1 MAQQKNVIM
10 FVFGFLFWLT
20 AASSVALGQQ
30 KSDPKKIK
38 RGEYLVTA
46 VGGCNDC
53 HTPSKM
59 GPNGP
64 EKDITH
70 LLSGHPQEMAMPPA
84 PNLPPGPWIVTVA
97 ATMTAWAGPW
107 GVSFT
112 RNLTPDKETGLG
124 DWTEQNFIETLRTG
138 RQLGKGRPILPP
150 MPFEVYRNMTDDDLK
165 SIYSYLRSIPP
176 VKNKVPD
183 PIAPSQGR
191 PMEEHK

>member
-1 MAQQKNVIM
+1 MLQQKNVILI
-10 FVFGFLFWLT
+10 VTGFFFILA
-20 AASSVALGQQ
+20 AASSTMIGQQ

-38 RGEYLVTA
+38 RGMYLVNTI
-46 VGGCNDC
+46 GCNDC

-64 EKDITH
+64 EKDMTR
-70 LLSGHPQEMAMPPA
+70 LLSGHPQELVMPPA
-84 PNLPPGPWIVTVA
+84 PTLPPGPWMATMS

-124 DWTEQNFIETLRTG
+124 TWTEKNFIETLRNG
-138 RQLGKGRPILPP
+138 RELGKGRPILPP
-150 MPFEVYRNMTDDDLK
+150 MPFDVYRNMTDDDLG
-165 SIYSYLRSIPP
+165 SIFAYLQSIPAIS
-176 VKNKVPD
+176 NKVPV
-183 PIAPSQGR
+183 PIAPSQGQ

>member
-1 MAQQKNVIM
+1 MKQQKNVILIIC
-10 FVFGFLFWLT
+10 GCLLWLA
-20 AASSVALGQQ
+20 AASSMALGQQ

-38 RGEYLVTA
+38 RGEYLVNA
-46 VGGCNDC
+46 IGCNDC

-64 EKDITH
+64 EKDMTH
-70 LLSGHPQEMAMPPA
+70 LLSGHPQEMVMPPA
-84 PNLPPGPWIVTVA
+84 PSIPPGPWMATMS

-112 RNLTPDKETGLG
+112 RNLTPDKETGIG

-150 MPFEVYRNMTDDDLK
+150 MPFEAFRNMNDDDLK
-165 SIYSYLRSIPP
+165 SIFAYLRSIPAM
-176 VKNKVPD
+176 KNKVPD
-183 PIAPSQGR
+183 PIAPSQGQ

>member
-1 MAQQKNVIM
+1 MKQKINVILIVSVWM
-10 FVFGFLFWLT
+10 ICLV
-20 AASSVALGQQ
+20 AASSLALGQ
-30 KSDPKKIK
+30 KSDAKKIK
-38 RGEYLVTA
+38 RGEYLVNA
-46 VGGCNDC
+46 IGCNDC

-64 EKDITH
+64 EKDMTNM
-70 LLSGHPQEMAMPPA
+70 LSGHPQEMAMPPA
-84 PNLPPGPWIVTVA
+84 PILPPGPWIASMA

-138 RQLGKGRPILPP
+138 RQLGKGRQILPP
-150 MPFEVYRNMTDDDLK
+150 MPFEAFRNMTDDDLK
-165 SIYSYLRSIPP
+165 SIYAYLRTIPAM
-176 VKNKVPD
+176 KNKVPD
-183 PIAPSQGR
+183 PIAPSADH

>member
-1 MAQQKNVIM
+1 MKQQKNVILIIC
-10 FVFGFLFWLT
+10 GCLLWLA
-20 AASSVALGQQ
+20 AASSMALGQQ

-38 RGEYLVTA
+38 RGEYLVNA
-46 VGGCNDC
+46 IGCNDC

-64 EKDITH
+64 EKDMTH
-70 LLSGHPQEMAMPPA
+70 LLSGHPQEMVMPPA
-84 PNLPPGPWIVTVA
+84 PSIPPGPWMATMS

-112 RNLTPDKETGLG
+112 RNLTPDKETGIG

-138 RQLGKGRPILPP
+138 RQLGKGRPMLPP
-150 MPFEVYRNMTDDDLK
+150 MPFEAFRNMNDDDLK
-165 SIYSYLRSIPP
+165 SIFAYLRSIPAM
-176 VKNKVPD
+176 KNKVPD
-183 PIAPSQGR
+183 PIAPSQGQ

>member
-1 MAQQKNVIM
+1 MAQQKNVFI
-10 FVFGFLFWLT
+10 FVFGFLFCLT
-20 AASSVALGQQ
+20 AASSIALGQQ
-30 KSDPKKIK
+30 KSDQKKIK

-46 VGGCNDC
+46 AGGCNDC

-64 EKDITH
+64 EKDITR
-70 LLSGHPQEMAMPPA
+70 LLSGHPQEMTMPPA
-84 PNLPPGPWIVTVA
+84 PSLPPGPWMATVS

-138 RQLGKGRPILPP
+138 RQLGKGRQILPP
-150 MPFEVYRNMTDDDLK
+150 MPYEVIRNMTDDDLK
-165 SIYSYLRSIPP
+165 SIFAYLRSIPP
-176 VKNKVPD
+176 IKNKVPD
-183 PIAPSQGR
+183 PIAPSQGQ